1 MITSALLGLVLVSP
15 PPADDFGKLW
25 EQCSQSIRGQ
35 YWARKTRGP
44 EMEGLLK
51 KYADRAKAAKSREE
65 FSATVNAMIDEFN
78 DSHFEFLGDDRQG
91 FYLFDGL
98 AKKEAASMP
107 QIGAWFK
114 PASDGYTVTMV
125 LDGFE
130 AERAG
135 LRKGDVIV
143 SIDGEKFTPI
153 TALKSRIDKSATL
166 KVRRGNQTF
175 DAKVEVGSKPAM
187 DLFLEATRN
196 SARVIE
202 EGGKKIGY
210 VHLWTQANERFV
222 SALHGLVYGKLR
234 DTDAMILDL
243 RDGFGGRPEAYAD
256 PFFRPEVKLEWNF
269 GERTTMR
276 QDFGY
281 GRPLIVLI
289 NGGSRSAKEVLS
301 FILKKSGRA
310 TLVGSTTAGDV
321 LGTGPFRIADWAY
334 LEIPM
339 VDLKVDGERIE
350 RAGVAP
356 HFAVPEEHDANGNDL
371 HLAKALE
378 ILRDKLK

>member
-1 MITSALLGLVLVSP
+1 MVTSALLGLVLVSSP
-15 PPADDFGKLW
+15 VADDFGKLW
-25 EQCSQSIRGQ
+25 EQCAQSIRGQ

-44 EMEGLLK
+44 EMEALLK
-51 KYADRAKAAKSREE
+51 KYTDRAKGAKSRAE
-65 FSATVNAMIDEFN
+65 FSAAVNAMIDEFN
-78 DSHFEFLGDDRQG
+78 DSHFEFLSDDRQG
-91 FYLFDGL
+91 YYLFDGL
-98 AKKEAASMP
+98 ARKEAARMP
-107 QIGAWFK
+107 HIGAWFK

-143 SIDGEKFTPI
+143 SIDGEEFTPV
-153 TALKSRIDKSATL
+153 TSLKPRVDKEATL
-166 KVRRGNQTF
+166 KVRRGSQTL

-187 DLFLEATRN
+187 ELFLEATRN

-202 EGGKKIGY
+202 DDGKKIGY

-222 SALHGLVYGKLR
+222 SALHGIVYGKLR

-256 PFFRPEVKLEWNF
+256 PFFRPDVKLEWNF

-281 GRPLIVLI
+281 GRPLVVLV
-289 NGGSRSAKEVLS
+289 NKGSRSAKEVLS
-301 FILKKSGRA
+301 YILKKSGRA
-310 TLVGSTTAGDV
+310 TLVGTTTAGDV
-321 LGTGPFRIADWAY
+321 LGTGPFRVADWAY

-356 HFAVPEEHDANGNDL
+356 HVPVPQEHDAEGNDL

-378 ILRDKLK
+378 VLRGKLK